1 MAYPE
6 SSSYGASLASY
17 YSVQQESMRPACI
30 VFPQTADDVSN
41 VLKLLAK
48 DNSSCHF
55 AIRSGGH
62 TSWAG
67 ASNIEGGITLDL
79 RGLDSIDISDN
90 GTIAKVGIGAT
101 WDAVYEKLDPLGRS
115 VAGGRVAGVGVGG
128 LTLGGGISHL
138 SCRRGWTCDTVL
150 NFQVVLSN
158 GEIVDA
164 NAKENADLFF
174 ALRGGSNNFGIV
186 TRIDLETFEQGLLW
200 SASLAFGTSVLDAD
214 VKEFVRLSAA
224 KDFDE
229 DASFLLSLAYIGS
242 MGASLIVNTLVHAQP
257 VENPPVYAGF
267 MRLPNPMSV
276 STGLKNMTTLSVET
290 EKMVPKGARSLF
302 RTCTIVSTEAMVH
315 AAYDAWSESVSAIA
329 NATGIS
335 WVLSFDPLPSKFYAL
350 HAETNAL
357 GLGNRNGT
365 PLLVA
370 LLDARWSEAFDDDV
384 ITSAAKALLD
394 KVSHALLSTI
404 HVEEDPSLIRW

>member
-1 MAYPE
+1 M
-6 SSSYGASLASY
+6 
-17 YSVQQESMRPACI
+17 
-30 VFPQTADDVSN
+30 FPQTAEDVSD
-41 VLKLLAK
+41 VLKFLAK
-48 DNSSCHF
+48 DSNSCEF

-79 RGLDSIDISDN
+79 RGLNSVNISDN
-90 GTIAKVGIGAT
+90 GTLVKVGTGAT
-101 WDAVYEKLDPLGRS
+101 WDAVYEKLDPVGRS

-138 SCRRGWTCDTVL
+138 SCRRGWTCDTAL
-150 NFQVVLSN
+150 NFQVVLSD

-164 NAKENADLFF
+164 NAMENADLFF

-214 VKEFVRLSAA
+214 VKEFVRLSAD

-229 DASFLLSLAYIGS
+229 DASFILSLAYIGS
-242 MGASLIVNTLVHAQP
+242 MGASLIVNSLVYAQP

-267 MRLPNPMSV
+267 MSLPDPMSV
-276 STGLKNMTTLSVET
+276 TTGLKNMTTLAVES
-290 EKMVPKGARSLF
+290 EKMVPKGVRSLY
-302 RTCTIVSTEAMVH
+302 RTCTIVSTEAMLH
-315 AAYDAWSESVSAIA
+315 AVYDSWSEAVSTIA

-335 WVLSFDPLPSKFYAL
+335 WVLSFDPLPPKFYAR
-350 HAETNAL
+350 HAEANVL
-357 GLGNRNGT
+357 GLGNRNGA

-370 LLDARWSEAFDDDV
+370 LLDVRWSEATDDDV
-384 ITSAAKALLD
+384 ITSAAKVLFD
-394 KVSHALLSTI
+394 KVSRSPLPYVSC
-404 HVEEDPSLIRW
+404 SG

>member
-1 MAYPE
+1 M
-6 SSSYGASLASY
+6 
-17 YSVQQESMRPACI
+17 
-30 VFPQTADDVSN
+30 FPRNAEDVSD
-41 VLKLLAK
+41 VVKLLAK
-48 DNSSCHF
+48 DNSSGAF

-79 RGLDSIDISDN
+79 RGLDSIEISNDS
-90 GTIAKVGIGAT
+90 TLAKVGTGAT
-101 WDAVYEKLDPLGRS
+101 WDAVYKKLDPVGRS

-138 SCRRGWTCDTVL
+138 SCRRGWTCDTVR
-150 NFQVVLSN
+150 NFQVVLSD
-158 GEIVDA
+158 GDIVDA

-214 VKEFVRLSAA
+214 IKEFVRLSAD

-242 MGASLIVNTLVHAQP
+242 MKASLIVNTLVHAQP

-267 MRLPNPMSV
+267 MSLPNPMSV
-276 STGLKNMTTLSVET
+276 STGLKSMTTLSVET
-290 EKMVPKGARSLF
+290 EQMVPKGVRSLF
-302 RTCTIVSTEAMVH
+302 RTCTIVSTEAMLH
-315 AAYDAWSESVSAIA
+315 AAHEAWSESVSTIA

-335 WVLSFDPLPSKFYAL
+335 WVLSFDPLPSKFYAR
-350 HAETNAL
+350 HAEENAL

-370 LLDARWSEAFDDDV
+370 LLDVRWSEATDDDV
-384 ITSAAKALLD
+384 ITSAAKVLFD
-394 KVSHALLSTI
+394 KVSLAPFSYILCRGWRESNRAGRLRHM
-404 HVEEDPSLIRW
+404 HEN